1 MAYDESMTL
10 KSKNTQGVKMSTDSA
25 FPTPKN
31 LGIAV
36 YSNNAEAIGNTPL
49 IRINRSISSSAT
61 VLAKIESRNPAF
73 SVKCRI
79 GAALIA
85 DAEEK
90 GLLKPGMHIVEPTSG
105 NTGIA
110 LAFVAAAKGYALT
123 LTMPASMSIERRK
136 VLKAFGANLVLT
148 EPAKGMKGAVDEAVR
163 LATEQPEL
171 YYLPQQFENPANPKI
186 HEQTTGPEIWEATGG
201 KVDILVAGV
210 GTGGTITGISR
221 YFEQVKNQPLYSV
234 AVEPAESP
242 IIGQTKR
249 GEALTPGPHKIQGIG
264 ANFIPKNL
272 DLDLVDEVIAIEGAK
287 AIEWA
292 RKTATQEGILVGI
305 SSGAA
310 MAAAAELAA
319 RPENAGKTIVVIFPD
334 AGERYLSSV
343 LFEDISAE

>member
-1 MAYDESMTL
+1 
-10 KSKNTQGVKMSTDSA
+10 MSTDSA
-25 FPTPKN
+25 FPTPNN

-49 IRINRSISSSAT
+49 VRINRIIQSPAT
-61 VLAKIESRNPAF
+61 VLAKVESRNPAF

-85 DAEEK
+85 DAEAR
-90 GLLKPGMHIVEPTSG
+90 GVLKAGMHIVEPTSG

-123 LTMPASMSIERRK
+123 LTMPSSMSIERRK
-136 VLKAFGANLVLT
+136 VMKALGANLVLT
-148 EPAKGMKGAVDEAVR
+148 DPAKGMRGAVEEAQRLLDENPD
-163 LATEQPEL
+163 T
-171 YYLPQQFENPANPKI
+171 YFLPQQFENQANPAI
-186 HEQTTGPEIWEATGG
+186 HEATTGPEIWEATGG

-210 GTGGTITGISR
+210 GTGGTISGISS
-221 YFEQVKNQPLYSV
+221 YFEKVKKQALYSV

-249 GEALTPGPHKIQGIG
+249 GETLTPGPHKIQGIG

-272 DLDLVDEVIAIEGAK
+272 DLDLVDEVMPIDAATAID
-287 AIEWA
+287 WA
-292 RKTATQEGILVGI
+292 RKTASQEGILVGI

-319 RPENAGKTIVVIFPD
+319 RPENAGKTIVVILPD
-334 AGERYLSSV
+334 GGERYLSSV
-343 LFEDISAE
+343 LFEDISVD